1 VKPDFSGE
9 YVLDRAASRR
19 SATEGSWVLRP
30 ILWFAAAS
38 MLTTTLHEL
47 AHACVA
53 FGLGVRSTLFNYS
66 AELDLTPS
74 QAATNLPALI
84 RIAGPVFCLAFGML
98 SFFAFKGARSSR
110 VQMPLLFFSTFGI
123 GTFFGNLM
131 STAFVGDFS
140 AVAVALRLPMPVRY
154 AVAAVGACSVA
165 AIHFWAG
172 RQLAR
177 RVPSHVG
184 RVAGTLGIIV
194 LPVVLG
200 TVAVILVNLP
210 MRGTTV
216 SARVA
221 ESSFWLFAAIGAMLT
236 RAHAPTS
243 RGTFEL
249 RWADAAVAFLAVVVV
264 RLTARGIP
272 FVP

>member
-1 VKPDFSGE
+1 
-9 YVLDRAASRR
+9 
-19 SATEGSWVLRP
+19 VLRP

-38 MLTTTLHEL
+38 IVTTILHEL

-66 AELDLTPS
+66 ADLHLTPA
-74 QAATNLPALI
+74 QAATYLPALI
-84 RIAGPVFCLAFGML
+84 GVAGPVFCLGIAML
-98 SFFAFKGARSSR
+98 ALFAFTQARGSG
-110 VQMPLLFFSTFGI
+110 VQLPLLYLSVFGI

-140 AVAVALRLPMPVRY
+140 AVAVALRLPMPARY
-154 AVAAVGACSVA
+154 AIAAVGAFSVA

-172 RQLAR
+172 RHLVQ
-177 RVPSHVG
+177 RVPLHVG

-194 LPVVLG
+194 LPAVLG
-200 TVAVILVNLP
+200 TVAAILVNLP

-216 SARVA
+216 NARVA

-236 RAHAPTS
+236 RDRAPAS
-243 RGTFEL
+243 RRTFEL
-249 RWADAAVAFLAVVVV
+249 RWADAAVALLSVVAA
-264 RLTARGIP
+264 RLMARGIP
-272 FVP
+272 FEP

>member
-1 VKPDFSGE
+1 MSGDSRAP
-9 YVLDRAASRR
+9 LDAHAAGR
-19 SATEGSWVLRP
+19 SWVLRP

-38 MLTTTLHEL
+38 MLTTILHEL
-47 AHACVA
+47 THACVA

-66 AELDLTPS
+66 ADLHLTPA

-84 RIAGPVFCLAFGML
+84 QIAGPAFCLGLGML
-98 SFFAFKGARSSR
+98 GLFAFTRARSSR
-110 VQMPLLFFSTFGI
+110 VQIPLLYLSAFGI

-140 AVAVALRLPMPVRY
+140 AVAIALRLPMPVRY
-154 AVAAVGACSVA
+154 AIAAAGAFSVA

-172 RQLAR
+172 RQLAQ
-177 RVPSHVG
+177 RVPPYVG
-184 RVAGTLGIIV
+184 RVAGTLGMV
-194 LPVVLG
+194 VVPAVLG

-243 RGTFEL
+243 RGTFDV
-249 RWADAAVAFLAVVVV
+249 RWADAAVALLAIVVV

-272 FVP
+272 FAP

>member
-1 VKPDFSGE
+1 MV
-9 YVLDRAASRR
+9 
-19 SATEGSWVLRP
+19 
-30 ILWFAAAS
+30 
-38 MLTTTLHEL
+38 TTILHEL

-53 FGLGVRSTLFNYS
+53 FILGVRSTLFNYS
-66 AELDLTPS
+66 ADLDLTPA

-98 SFFAFKGARSSR
+98 SFFAFKQARSSR
-110 VQMPLLFFSTFGI
+110 VQIPLLYFSAFGI

-140 AVAVALRLPMPVRY
+140 AVAVALRLAMAARY
-154 AVAAVGACSVA
+154 AIAAVGAFSVA
-165 AIHFWAG
+165 ALHFWAG
-172 RQLAR
+172 RQLAQ
-177 RVPSHVG
+177 RVPVHVG

-194 LPVVLG
+194 VPVMLG
-200 TVAVILVNLP
+200 TVAVMLVNQP

-236 RAHAPTS
+236 RAHAPAS

-249 RWADAAVAFLAVVVV
+249 RWADAAVVLFAVAVV